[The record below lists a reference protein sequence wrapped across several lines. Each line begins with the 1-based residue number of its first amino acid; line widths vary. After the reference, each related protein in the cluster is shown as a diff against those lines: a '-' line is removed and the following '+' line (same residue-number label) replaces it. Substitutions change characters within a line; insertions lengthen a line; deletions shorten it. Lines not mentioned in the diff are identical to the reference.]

1 MSRFGIELASVFGM
15 PPVDHAKLSAELG
28 CSYITTGLNSP
39 QRNPDNYPLWSLRHD
54 AALRREFKAALR
66 DLGIAI
72 AIGEGATVLANVE
85 VDDYAADLDLY
96 AELGAQRIGTRC
108 LDPDLERSFDKF
120 SRLAEMTA
128 ERGFRATTLEYA
140 PYHPLNHLDK
150 ATAMIARVGK
160 PNFRL
165 LIDVMHLFRSGS
177 TPRDVALLPPD
188 IIEYVQVCDIRM
200 EPTGGDYLAEA
211 TRERLVPGTGDI
223 PLREL
228 LSVIPTHVPLGIEV
242 PMLSMAEAGV
252 PALDRMRPCVEALQA
267 MLPGEQAIG

>member
-15 PPVDHAKLSAELG
+15 PPVEHARLAAELG
-28 CSYITTGLNSP
+28 CSHITIGLNSSL
-39 QRNPDNYPLWSLRHD
+39 RNPDNYPKWSLRTD
-54 AALRREFKAALR
+54 AALQREFKTALG
-66 DLGIAI
+66 DLGIAV
-72 AIGEGATVLANVE
+72 AIGEGATVLPQVE
-85 VDDYAADLDLY
+85 VDVYAADLDLY

-108 LDPDLERSFDKF
+108 LEPDPERSLDQL
-120 SRLAEMTA
+120 SLLAEMTA
-128 ERGFRATTLEYA
+128 ERGFRALTLEYA
-140 PYHPLNHLDK
+140 PYHPLNHLDQ
-150 ATAMIARVGK
+150 ATAMIARVGQ

-177 TPRDVALLPPD
+177 TPQDVALLPPG

-200 EPTGGDYLAEA
+200 EPQGNDYLAEA
-211 TRERLVPGTGDI
+211 TRERLVPGTGEI

-228 LSVIPTHVPLGIEV
+228 LSVIPTQVPLGIEV

-267 MLPGEQAIG
+267 MLTD

>member
-1 MSRFGIELASVFGM
+1 MSRFGIELASVFGL
-15 PPVDHAKLSAELG
+15 PPVEHAKLAAELG

-39 QRNPDNYPLWSLRHD
+39 PRNPDDYPLWSLRND
-54 AALRREFKAALR
+54 ATLRRELKAALR
-66 DLGIAI
+66 DLGVAL
-72 AIGEGATVLANVE
+72 AIGEGATVLPS
-85 VDDYAADLDLY
+85 VDVGDYAADLDLY

-108 LDPDLERSFDKF
+108 LDPDLDRSTDQF

-165 LIDVMHLFRSGS
+165 LIDVMHLYRSGS
-177 TPRDVALLPPD
+177 TPQDVAALPPE

-200 EPTGGDYLAEA
+200 EPAGDDYLAEA
-211 TRERLVPGTGDI
+211 TRERLVPGTGEI

-228 LSVIPTHVPLGIEV
+228 LSVIPAHVPLGIEV
-242 PMLSMAEAGV
+242 PMLGMAEAGV
-252 PALDRMRPCVEALQA
+252 SAIDRMRPCVEALNA
-267 MLPGEQAIG
+267 LVPAEQPLS